1 MHTCS
6 KITILEWDYIVRI
19 SVELMGSLVDYLP
32 DSDKGQATLTLKD
45 KATIS
50 DLLQQLQ
57 MRQKVIVAV
66 NGEQEKDLEDEL
78 CDGDEILVFTGVSGG

>member
-1 MHTCS
+1 M
-6 KITILEWDYIVRI
+6 RI

-66 NGEQEKDLEDEL
+66 NGEQENCVTVTKFLFLQASAADSYK
-78 CDGDEILVFTGVSGG
+78 IKI